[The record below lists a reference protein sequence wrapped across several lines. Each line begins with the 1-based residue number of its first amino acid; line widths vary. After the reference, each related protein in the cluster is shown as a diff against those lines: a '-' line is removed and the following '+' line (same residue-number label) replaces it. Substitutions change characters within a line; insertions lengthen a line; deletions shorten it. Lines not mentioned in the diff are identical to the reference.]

1 MTPVEQKHSL
11 PVRVFQY
18 PGNVVADLLHATA
31 EDDRVALRV
40 LVDMLFWN
48 IVVVLVAIVIGSVI
62 I

>member
-1 MTPVEQKHSL
+1 MTPAEQNHSL

-48 IVVVLVAIVIGSVI
+48 VVVVLVAIVIGTVI

>member
-1 MTPVEQKHSL
+1 MATSPQKPSL
-11 PVRVFQY
+11 LVRVFQY

-48 IVVVLVAIVIGSVI
+48 IVVVLIAIVVGTI
-62 I
+62 IA

>member
-1 MTPVEQKHSL
+1 MTPVEQKHSF

-48 IVVVLVAIVIGSVI
+48 IVVVLVAIVIGTVI